1 MLIFWLKFW
10 KLFMLFCW
18 KTLWFYWEA
27 LAFSSLLRDSPDSI
41 DSRARALSPN
51 PNLPCLMTGMV
62 FLRFSFWK
70 KLRAVDDIDWGSLT
84 SWSKIT

>member
-1 MLIFWLKFW
+1 
-10 KLFMLFCW
+10 MLFYW
-18 KTLWFYWEA
+18 KTLWLLCEV

-51 PNLPCLMTGMV
+51 PNLPYLITGMV

-70 KLRAVDDIDWGSLT
+70 KLRAVDDMD
-84 SWSKIT
+84 